1 MKPQSQTMVATF
13 ARFLTPLMALF
24 GAVLAFTTA
33 PGGGVGFT
41 AGLAVGLVLALHA
54 LTFGAAAARAALP
67 SSLAR
72 GVLALG
78 VVVACA
84 GAGLPGLAFAGQLI
98 EGGVF
103 AAMIGAMALLL
114 QVTFGRAP
122 TLRDAE

>member
-24 GAVLAFTTA
+24 GAALAFTTA

-41 AGLAVGLVLALHA
+41 AGLAVGLALALHA
-54 LTFGAAAARAALP
+54 LTFGATAARAALP

-72 GVLALG
+72 VVLALG

-84 GAGLPGLAFAGQLI
+84 GAGLPRLALAGQLI